1 MSTVFLRLCIIYFI
15 TVFSMRL
22 MGKRQIGQMQMS
34 ELVCAFFLSE
44 LASYPVTNQN
54 VPLTYGI
61 IPVVTLICLEVMLSA
76 LSTKIPLLRRALDA
90 APSALIR
97 QGRLMPSELARARLS
112 VEELLSLLRLK
123 DVTALDEVDYAL
135 LEPNGEVSV
144 IPKGKGGMMHL
155 LVADGVKNE
164 NGLSGASLT
173 DAELETLLQENG
185 VKENE
190 VFLLCRNDEG
200 ALTLL
205 KRGAS

>member
-15 TVFSMRL
+15 TVLSMRL

-44 LASYPVTNQN
+44 LAAYPVTNQN

-97 QGRLMPSELARARLS
+97 RGKLMPSELTRARLS
-112 VEELLSLLRLK
+112 LEELLSLLRLK
-123 DVTALDEVDYAL
+123 DVTSLDEVDYAL
-135 LEPNGEVSV
+135 LEPNGEVSIV
-144 IPKGKGGMMHL
+144 PKGKGGMLHL
-155 LVADGVKNE
+155 LIADGVKNE
-164 NGLSGASLT
+164 NGLKGAGLT
-173 DAELETLLQENG
+173 EEAVDAILKQQG
-185 VKENE
+185 VTENE

-205 KRGAS
+205 KRGAK